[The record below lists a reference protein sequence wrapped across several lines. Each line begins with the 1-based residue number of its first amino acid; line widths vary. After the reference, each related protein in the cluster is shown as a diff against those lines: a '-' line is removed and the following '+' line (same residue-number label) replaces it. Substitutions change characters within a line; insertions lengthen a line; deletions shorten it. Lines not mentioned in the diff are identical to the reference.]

1 MLNINRYKPNH
12 YKTMKHNTL
21 TILAL
26 MLATSLSSQAAITMA
41 TRLDASLFTSAGA
54 ISTWEDSSFYTDSDH
69 DATATGDPTVV
80 LGALNGNA
88 VVRFDGNDHFV
99 IDHTYTTGTAFIVTE
114 YDFTIFP
121 TGGSSE
127 GLYGAATGFGATE
140 QYFTGAGSTLNW
152 ANEAGGQFVNSKW
165 LDGVQTHTGITNP
178 AAWHLNSGVD
188 TTPVSFTSWKVGGD
202 RGFGTS
208 RAWTG
213 DIAEVIVYEEALS
226 DYDRRGVEMYL
237 NDKWG
242 LGITAYEAGTFNA
255 NTAGLLLVVPEP
267 SSTALLGLGGLALAL
282 RRRRA

>member
-1 MLNINRYKPNH
+1 MKTTYTMLSI
-12 YKTMKHNTL
+12 
-21 TILAL
+21 A
-26 MLATSLSSQAAITMA
+26 LATSISSHAALTMA

-80 LGALNGNA
+80 LNALNSMP

-99 IDHTYTTGTAFIVTE
+99 INHTYTTGTAFIVTE

-127 GLYGAATGFGATE
+127 GLYGAATGFGAAQ
-140 QYFTGAGSTLNW
+140 QYFTGAGNSTSW
-152 ANEAGGQFVNSKW
+152 GNEGGSGFEDSKW

-178 AAWHLNSGVD
+178 ADWHLNSGVD
-188 TTPVSFTSWKVGGD
+188 TTPNSFTSWKVGGD
-202 RGFGTS
+202 RGFNTG

-213 DIAEVIVYEEALS
+213 DIAEVIVYEDALS
-226 DYDRRGVEMYL
+226 DFDRRGVEMYL
-237 NDKWG
+237 NDKWD
-242 LGITAYEAGTFNA
+242 LGITAYEAGSFNT

-267 SSTALLGLGGLALAL
+267 SSTALLGLGLSSMLL
-282 RRRRA
+282 RRRRS

>member
-1 MLNINRYKPNH
+1 
-12 YKTMKHNTL
+12 MKHNTL

-152 ANEAGGQFVNSKW
+152 ANEAGGNLSIQNGWMESKR
-165 LDGVQTHTGITNP
+165 IP
-178 AAWHLNSGVD
+178 
-188 TTPVSFTSWKVGGD
+188 
-202 RGFGTS
+202 
-208 RAWTG
+208 
-213 DIAEVIVYEEALS
+213 
-226 DYDRRGVEMYL
+226 
-237 NDKWG
+237 
-242 LGITAYEAGTFNA
+242 
-255 NTAGLLLVVPEP
+255 GLLTRPHGIL
-267 SSTALLGLGGLALAL
+267 TAESILLLYLSPAGKLEETVDSAPAVHGRATLL
-282 RRRRA
+282 RSLCMKMR